1 MPTTKAFGLF
11 QPVYSGAAR
20 FLGLNL
26 QAPPRPSTLRR
37 GPPLKGLAAVVFGR
51 FGRITVAVAVD
62 QITKPKLNKSPHQL
76 EEELSILTRIEQ
88 ARR

>member
-37 GPPLKGLAAVVFGR
+37 GPPLRGLAAVVFGR
-51 FGRITVAVAVD
+51 FGRIKVVLLAFLHIHCLPARIRHDVA
-62 QITKPKLNKSPHQL
+62 L
-76 EEELSILTRIEQ
+76 E
-88 ARR
+88 